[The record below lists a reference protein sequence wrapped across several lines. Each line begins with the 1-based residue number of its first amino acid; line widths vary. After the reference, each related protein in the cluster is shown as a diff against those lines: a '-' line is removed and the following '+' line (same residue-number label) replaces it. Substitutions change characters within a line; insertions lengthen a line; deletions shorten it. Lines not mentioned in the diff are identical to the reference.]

1 MHVEV
6 FNYLVVVDL
15 VKIFSADMSLF
26 VHADNKKII
35 ILGKGPSQELD
46 DTTFTAEKECST
58 YFTKHHKKFCLSLN
72 YDGANSYIF
81 VNGVKI
87 YKFKVIILKTYKMKK
102 HVK

>member
-46 DTTFTAEKECST
+46 DTTFTAEKNVL
-58 YFTKHHKKFCLSLN
+58 HILLN
-72 YDGANSYIF
+72 IIRNF
-81 VNGVKI
+81 V
-87 YKFKVIILKTYKMKK
+87 
-102 HVK
+102 